1 MATRKPKNAKTADN
15 TTKILSKEDILKL
28 KTKAY
33 AEYERYMSNAKD
45 NLKKAGKKDGFYID
59 DKYTKTACSIAYS
72 GVLIVLDA
80 WIAINGATLKL
91 SRGQRKS
98 IDYYRENVRRNTKL
112 LNLLN
117 AAYCV
122 LHLDGAYD
130 GILKYTAIQDGLST
144 FTDIA
149 QFVKP

>member
-45 NLKKAGKKDGFYID
+45 ALKKAGKKDGYYTD
-59 DKYTKTACSIAYS
+59 DKYTKTACNIAYS
-72 GVLIVLDA
+72 GVLVVLDA

-98 IDYYRENVRRNTKL
+98 VDYYRENILRNRKL
-112 LNLLN
+112 LNSYN
-117 AAYCV
+117 TAYSI
-122 LHLDGAYD
+122 LHLSGGYD
-130 GILKYTAIQDGLST
+130 GVLKYEVIVSGMSS